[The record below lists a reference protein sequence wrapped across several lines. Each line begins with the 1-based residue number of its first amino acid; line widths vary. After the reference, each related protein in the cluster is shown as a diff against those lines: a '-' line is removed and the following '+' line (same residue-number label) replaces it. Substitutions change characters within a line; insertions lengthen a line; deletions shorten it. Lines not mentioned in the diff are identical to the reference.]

1 MKLAIGLLFVLASAG
16 SALAQTADV
25 TKTKSEIADDNRQIS
40 DAQAQAAQ
48 INAQL
53 AARQQDFNAIKARHD
68 ALQQQY
74 AADAA
79 NYNAMCAG
87 QPTDYNNCGGRQ
99 SQMLSEQQT
108 IGAQVADLEQQAAA
122 LQSQAQALVSDLTLA
137 NARVQKLTNDRSQLE
152 AGLQNMEAAPTPHVA
167 TPVRTAAAHKCEGT
181 LCTTSNPKN
190 PNIGPTTT
198 GPQKQTKYSSAS
210 AQADAMK
217 KAPSD
222 AGCVFEGHAGC
233 ASGNAMA
240 FPNSGA
246 GRGTA
251 SLSPAVREA
260 MSKSPEDKKLMGE
273 EAALRTQLADAN
285 AKADALKA
293 KRDAVADGPERQKLA
308 VEYANADQV
317 RGQVGQKLS
326 VKEIAVETAA
336 KKYVLDK

>member
-16 SALAQTADV
+16 SALAQSAAGDIA
-25 TKTKSEIADDNRQIS
+25 KTQSEIADDNRQIS
-40 DAQAQAAQ
+40 DAQAQATQ
-48 INAQL
+48 INGQL
-53 AARQQDFNAIKARHD
+53 AAKQQEFDSIKARHD

-74 AADAA
+74 ATDAA
-79 NYNAMCAG
+79 NYNASCAG
-87 QPTDYNNCGGRQ
+87 QPTDYNNCGGQ
-99 SQMLSEQQT
+99 QAQMLSEQQT

-122 LQSQAQALVSDLTLA
+122 LQSQAQELVSELTLA
-137 NARVQKLTNDRSQLE
+137 NARVQKLTNDKSQLE
-152 AGLQNMEAAPTPHVA
+152 ASLQAMQAAPAKHVA
-167 TPVRTAAAHKCEGT
+167 TSEPVANKCEGT
-181 LCTTSNPKN
+181 FCKAGNPKN
-190 PNIGPTTT
+190 PDIGPTTK
-198 GPQKQTKYSSAS
+198 PQKQTKYSSAS

-217 KAPSD
+217 KAPGD
-222 AGCVFEGHAGC
+222 AGCVFEGRGGC
-233 ASGNAMA
+233 ASGTPMT

-293 KRDAVADGPERQKLA
+293 KRDAVADGPARQKLA

-317 RGQVGQKLS
+317 RGQIGQKLS

>member
-16 SALAQTADV
+16 SALAQPADDIA
-25 TKTKSEIADDNRQIS
+25 KTRSEIADDNRQIS
-40 DAQAQAAQ
+40 DAQAQATQ

-53 AARQQDFNAIKARHD
+53 ESRQQDFNAIKARHD

-74 AADAA
+74 ATDAA

-122 LQSQAQALVSDLTLA
+122 LQGQAQQLVSELTLA
-137 NARVQKLTNDRSQLE
+137 NARVQKLTNDKSQLE
-152 AGLQNMEAAPTPHVA
+152 ASLQTLEAAPTKHVA
-167 TPVRTAAAHKCEGT
+167 TSEPATHKCEGT
-181 LCTTSNPKN
+181 FCTAGNPKN
-190 PNIGPTTT
+190 PEIGPATK
-198 GPQKQTKYSSAS
+198 PQKPTKYSSAS

-217 KAPSD
+217 KAPD
-222 AGCVFEGHAGC
+222 HAGCVFEGSGGC
-233 ASGNAMA
+233 ESGKAMA
-240 FPNSGA
+240 FPHGGA
-246 GRGTA
+246 DRGTG

-273 EAALRTQLADAN
+273 EAALRTQLADAG

-293 KRDAVADGPERQKLA
+293 KRDAATDTSMRQKLA

-317 RGQVGQKLS
+317 KGQVGQKLY